1 MEVKLSTEVKQIS
14 KEIAMELYKIL
25 KQERIF
31 VKKTSTIY
39 QKTERLLNN
48 LAMIKVSIDNKKLML
63 ENVKRLVEEQ
73 VEVRRKEG
81 LYPYTGIEY
90 DIKREEQNKIEQDI
104 HNLEAIVRI
113 TENGLESIS
122 NHKYFKIIDM
132 KYNRNKTI
140 ETIAEELHISVAT
153 VKRSRKEMI
162 KQLGVIIF
170 SDEIIKEILN

>member
-1 MEVKLSTEVKQIS
+1 MEVKLSIEVKQIS

-31 VKKTSTIY
+31 EKKTSTIY
-39 QKTERLLNN
+39 QKTERLLDN
-48 LAMIKVSIDNKKLML
+48 LSMIKVAIENKKNILKNIQIEL
-63 ENVKRLVEEQ
+63 DDI
-73 VEVRRKEG
+73 RKEIDDKKV
-81 LYPYTGIEY
+81 LDTKRF
-90 DIKREEQNKIEQDI
+90 IK
-104 HNLEAIVRI
+104 LEAKDKLQNEIRQLEEIVKI
-113 TENGLESIS
+113 TENGLKSIS

-153 VKRSRKEMI
+153 VKRRRKEMI

>member
-1 MEVKLSTEVKQIS
+1 MSIEVKQIS

-31 VKKTSTIY
+31 EKKTSTIY
-39 QKTERLLNN
+39 QKTERLLDN
-48 LAMIKVSIDNKKLML
+48 LSMIKVAIENKKNILKNIQIEL
-63 ENVKRLVEEQ
+63 DDI
-73 VEVRRKEG
+73 RKEINDKKVLG
-81 LYPYTGIEY
+81 TKRF
-90 DIKREEQNKIEQDI
+90 IK
-104 HNLEAIVRI
+104 LEAKDKLQNEIKQLEEIVKI
-113 TENGLESIS
+113 TENGLKSIS

-140 ETIAEELHISVAT
+140 ETIAEELSISVAT